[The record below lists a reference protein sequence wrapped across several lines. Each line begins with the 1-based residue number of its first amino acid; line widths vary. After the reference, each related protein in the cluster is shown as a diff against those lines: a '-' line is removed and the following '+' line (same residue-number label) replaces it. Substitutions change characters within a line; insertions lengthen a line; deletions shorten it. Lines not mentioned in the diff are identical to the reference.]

1 MKKALPK
8 LLFYYSAVASFLI
21 TVSTIFTS
29 YTLGPVIF
37 ATLFL
42 PVTAYFIIEF
52 FKQMRGEGSN
62 AGSGPKKAEV
72 IVTVALFLLLMGLGL
87 KNIYKNKQLTINN
100 PQLTTSP
107 PPLVFKTQPSPTPT
121 TSTTITID
129 IIDGSTSIN
138 IREKPT
144 IYSDKVGEA
153 KNRDVFEYT
162 KKEMGWYEIRM
173 DTGLIGFISAKYAR
187 ENQPK

>member
-1 MKKALPK
+1 MKKTLPK

-52 FKQMRGEGSN
+52 FRKVRGEEADATVRS
-62 AGSGPKKAEV
+62 KKGEV
-72 IVTVALFLLLMGLGL
+72 IFIILTFLVLLGLGFR
-87 KNIYKNKQLTINN
+87 NIYNSKQVVTQTL
-100 PQLTTSP
+100 PEQSAA
-107 PPLVFKTQPSPTPT
+107 PLVFKTQPSPTPT

-153 KNRDVFEYT
+153 KNGDVFEYT

-187 ENQPK
+187 ENQLK